1 MPAIPSQRARC
12 AARSTPVA
20 RGLVTAVLVASCGV
34 VAGGAPSGKTMTS
47 AQLTSPLV
55 LRDGQHGFAGEAGTV
70 ATIEPDGSFRVA
82 RFLSRRVEAPEQ
94 AGRLSPEAM
103 RQLAQ
108 TLATELVPEL
118 PATLGAPSS
127 ANPRR
132 LGLTYGT
139 TAVTLIL
146 PPDFDLEKDAGAI
159 LASDPRSPTARFL
172 RIWTTARGLLPGDAA
187 IGR

>member
-1 MPAIPSQRARC
+1 MT
-12 AARSTPVA
+12 AAH
-20 RGLVTAVLVASCGV
+20 LN
-34 VAGGAPSGKTMTS
+34 S
-47 AQLTSPLV
+47 ALV
-55 LRDGQHGFAGEAGTV
+55 LRDGQHGFAGETGTV
-70 ATIEPDGSFRVA
+70 TTIEPDGSFRVA
-82 RFLSRRVEAPEQ
+82 RFLNRRVEAPER

-108 TLATELVPEL
+108 TLATDLAPEL
-118 PATLGAPSS
+118 PATLGAPPA

-132 LGLTYGT
+132 LSLTHGR

-146 PPDFDLEKDAGAI
+146 PPDFDLEKDGGATI
-159 LASDPRSPTARFL
+159 ASDPRSPTARFL